1 MPRPISPIPR
11 PISARTERRRRRWP
25 LTLFFLVAVL
35 AGLWSAA
42 WYYGAGVAESTIAG
56 WKEREAKAGR
66 VYTCATQTISGF
78 PFGIEIRCVDP
89 GAELT
94 TTQPRLSLKARDM
107 VVSAQVW
114 QPTVLTTEFVGP
126 LTIAEPG
133 QAPTMTAN
141 WRHAQTKL
149 HGLPT
154 SPESVSIQIEAPVVD
169 RAGDSEKLFKADL
182 LHINGRLVSGTVQD
196 NPVIEMVLKLTAAAA
211 PYWHPAAAT
220 PIDADITT
228 VLRGLKDFSPKPW
241 PQRFR
246 ELQAANGRIDI
257 ASARVQQRDTIATAN
272 GALGLSPA
280 GKLNG
285 ELRLTV
291 ANLEKLLPTL
301 GLERMLSQ
309 EQASPQMNKTLGA
322 LDRIMPGLGNM
333 ARQNAGPM
341 IAASVNVLGQPAEL
355 EGKRAVLLPL
365 KFNDGVVSL
374 GPLKL
379 GDTPPLF

>member
-1 MPRPISPIPR
+1 M
-11 PISARTERRRRRWP
+11 
-25 LTLFFLVAVL
+25 FFLVAL

-42 WYYGAGVAESTIAG
+42 WYYGAGVAEQTIAE
-56 WKEREAKAGR
+56 WKAREAKAGR

-94 TTQPRLSLKARDM
+94 STQPRLSLKARDM
-107 VVSAQVW
+107 IVSAQVW

-133 QAPTMTAN
+133 QAPTITAN
-141 WRHAQTKL
+141 WRRAQTKV
-149 HGLPT
+149 HGLPI
-154 SPESVSIQIEAPVVD
+154 SPESVSIQIEQPVVD
-169 RAGDSEKLFKADL
+169 RTGDSEKLFKADRL
-182 LHINGRLVSGTVQD
+182 DLTGRLVSGTVQD
-196 NPVIEMVLKLTAAAA
+196 NPVIETVLKLTAATA
-211 PYWHPAAAT
+211 PTWHPAAST
-220 PIDADITT
+220 PVDANITA
-228 VLRGLKDFSPKPW
+228 VLRGLKDFRPMPW

-246 ELQAANGRIDI
+246 ELQAANGRIEI

-272 GALGLSPA
+272 GTLGLSPA
-280 GKLNG
+280 GRLNG
-285 ELRLTV
+285 ALRLTV

-301 GLERMLSQ
+301 GLEKMLSQ

-341 IAASVNVLGQPAEL
+341 IAASVNMMGQPAEL

-365 KFNDGVVSL
+365 KFDDGAVSL

>member
-1 MPRPISPIPR
+1 MPHPMPRPLSSGTVP
-11 PISARTERRRRRWP
+11 RRRRWP
-25 LTLFFLVAVL
+25 AVLVGLVVLL

-42 WYYGAGVAESTIAG
+42 WYYGAGVAERTIAE
-56 WKEREAKAGR
+56 WKAREAKAGR
-66 VYTCATQTISGF
+66 VYTCAAQTISGF

-94 TTQPRLSLKARDM
+94 STQPRLSLKARDM

-133 QAPTMTAN
+133 QAPTMTAT
-141 WRHAQTKL
+141 WRQAQTRV
-149 HGLPT
+149 HGLPI
-154 SPESVSIQIEAPVVD
+154 SPESVSIQIEQLAVD
-169 RAGDSEKLFKADL
+169 RVGDSEKLFKSDRLDL
-182 LHINGRLVSGTVQD
+182 TGRLVSGTVQN
-196 NPVIEMVLKLTAAAA
+196 NPVIETVLKLTAATA

-220 PIDADITT
+220 PVDADITA
-228 VLRGLKDFSPKPW
+228 VLHGLKDFSPKPW

-257 ASARVQQRDTIATAN
+257 ARARVQQRDTIATAN

-280 GKLNG
+280 GRLNG
-285 ELRLTV
+285 DLRLTI

-301 GLERMLSQ
+301 GLEKMLSQ
-309 EQASPQMNKTLGA
+309 EQAPSQLNKTFGA

-341 IAASVNVLGQPAEL
+341 IAASVNLMGKPTEL
-355 EGKRAVLLPL
+355 EGQRAVLLPL
-365 KFNDGVVSL
+365 KFDDGVASL
-374 GPLKL
+374 GPLRL
-379 GDTPPLF
+379 GETPPLF